1 MVGETGGTTASEVL
15 RRVPDLRRFA
25 LVALRDYGIVA
36 IFVGLFVA
44 LTLASD
50 AFLTKTNL
58 LNILDQSAP
67 LGIIA
72 CGMTIVIIGGGF
84 DLSVGAVYALSSITA
99 ASLTNDYGA
108 AVGLTAGLVVAVGL
122 GAVNGA
128 LITLFRI
135 NSFIATLASGFMF
148 RGIAVLITGG
158 FLITVTSDSFRI
170 IGRESFISVKYTI
183 WTFVVVVALSW
194 FLLTRTTLGR
204 RIFAVGGNE
213 EAARLS
219 GIRVGWIRVITF
231 AISGLAAGLAGIVA
245 TSKIATAQAASA
257 TGIEL
262 AAIAAVVIGGTSIWG
277 GEGAIWRTVLGVL
290 LLALIG
296 NGFNILGV
304 DPLYQ
309 SIVQG
314 GIILVAVA
322 ADALNRRNA

>member
-1 MVGETGGTTASEVL
+1 MAPEGVTAARSAFGGAPRL
-15 RRVPDLRRFA
+15 RRLGV
-25 LVALRDYGIVA
+25 VAVRDYGIVG
-36 IFVGLFVA
+36 IFLALFA
-44 LTLASD
+44 TLAVSSD

-58 LNILDQSAP
+58 LNILDQSAA

-84 DLSVGAVYALSSITA
+84 DLSVGAIYALASIAA

-108 AVGLTAGLVVAVGL
+108 AVGLVAGIAVAIGL
-122 GAVNGA
+122 GVVNGGVV
-128 LITLFRI
+128 TLFRI

-158 FLITVTSDSFRI
+158 FLITVTNESFRVV
-170 IGRESFISVKYTI
+170 GRESFLTVKYTI
-183 WTFVVVVALSW
+183 WTFAAVIVLSW
-194 FLLTRTTLGR
+194 FLLARTTLGR
-204 RIFAVGGNE
+204 RIYAVGGNE

-231 AISGLAAGLAGIVA
+231 GISGFAAGLAGIVA
-245 TSKIATAQAASA
+245 TSKIGTAQAAA
-257 TGIEL
+257 ANGIEL
-262 AAIAAVVIGGTSIWG
+262 SAIAAVVIGGTSIWG

-322 ADALNRRNA
+322 VDAVTRRNT